1 MTVKRK
7 EGDDDSK
14 VMLENRSKKGWREGS
29 RRFDFEM
36 SYE

>member
-29 RRFDFEM
+29 KSSIRF
-36 SYE
+36 